1 MNRRFH
7 YAVVA
12 ASTCVV
18 GVLLFGTVAVRSAT
32 PEDSPYTQLGVF
44 SDVLTKIKLE
54 YVQEPDLKAVTM
66 GAVNGLL
73 ESLDPFASYLN
84 AAQYK
89 QYQAEHGKGKAD
101 LGLYVARGPGYIR
114 IIDAIP
120 GSPADAAGLT
130 TGDVI
135 ESINKISTRD
145 MPVAAAELL
154 LQGEPGSKIELS
166 VLTARQADP
175 APMTLTRA
183 PIAYPAVTGKLV
195 TDKGPEAVGVITV
208 GALLEGRSKD
218 IAQKIQDLQK
228 QGAKKLMLD
237 LRYCG
242 VGPAEEGIALANL
255 FMDSGL
261 ITYTQGQKMRR
272 SDSNAVASK
281 AVTKLP
287 LVVLTNR
294 GTAGGA
300 EVAAAALQES
310 KRATLVGEPTVGDA
324 AVRKAVTLPDGGAV
338 ILAVAKYYA
347 PNGKA
352 IADTRVTPSVLQA
365 QFEPP
370 AQVEGDGP
378 AAPPAKPTT
387 DLIYER
393 GFKPATP
400 LEPGSPVTVNRP
412 KGLTNGPQVK

>member
-89 QYQAEHGKGKAD
+89 QYQAEHGKAKAD
-101 LGLYVARGPGYIR
+101 VGLYIARGPGYIR
-114 IIDAIP
+114 IVDAIA
-120 GSPADAAGLT
+120 GSAADTAGLT

-154 LQGEPGSKIELS
+154 LQGEPGSKVELS

-175 APMTLTRA
+175 LPLTLTRA
-183 PIAYPAVTGKLV
+183 PLTYPAVTAKLV

-242 VGPAEEGIALANL
+242 IGPADEGIAVANL

-272 SDSNAVASK
+272 TDSTAVASK
-281 AVTKLP
+281 AITKLP

-294 GTAGGA
+294 GTAGAA

-310 KRATLVGEPTVGDA
+310 KRATLVGEPTFGDA

-352 IADTRVTPSVLQA
+352 IQDTRVTPSVLQA

-370 AQVEGDGP
+370 APVDGEGP
-378 AAPPAKPTT
+378 AAAPVKSTV
-387 DLIYER
+387 DLISDR
-393 GFKPATP
+393 GFKVPLVVPIVTP
-400 LEPGSPVTVNRP
+400 
-412 KGLTNGPQVK
+412 VK

>member
-12 ASTCVV
+12 ASTCIV

-32 PEDSPYTQLGVF
+32 PEDSPYAQLGVF

-101 LGLYVARGPGYIR
+101 IGLYLSRGPGYIR
-114 IIDAIP
+114 IVDSLP
-120 GSPADAAGLT
+120 GSAADLAGLT

-145 MPVAAAELL
+145 MPLAAAELL
-154 LQGEPGSKIELS
+154 LQGEPGSKVDLT
-166 VLTARQADP
+166 VLTARQQDP
-175 APMTLTRA
+175 MPLSLTRA
-183 PIAYPAVTGKLV
+183 ALAYPAVTAKLV
-195 TDKGPEAVGVITV
+195 TDKGTDPVGVITV
-208 GALLEGRSKD
+208 GALLAGRSAE
-218 IAQKIQDLQK
+218 IGQKVQDLQK

-242 VGPAEEGIALANL
+242 LGPAEEGIAVANL

-272 SDSNAVASK
+272 SDSNAVAAK

-287 LVVLTNR
+287 LVVLVNR
-294 GTAGGA
+294 GTAGAA
-300 EVAAAALQES
+300 EVAAAALLDS
-310 KRATLVGEPTVGDA
+310 KRATLVGEPTFGDA
-324 AVRKAVTLPDGGAV
+324 AVRRPVTLPDGGAI

-352 IADTRVTPSVLQA
+352 IQDTHVVPNVLQA
-365 QFEPP
+365 QFEAP
-370 AQVEGDGP
+370 AQVDGDGP
-378 AAPPAKPTT
+378 APAPAKPTT
-387 DLIYER
+387 DLISER
-393 GFKPATP
+393 GFKVP
-400 LEPGSPVTVNRP
+400 LVVPITTTV
-412 KGLTNGPQVK
+412 K

>member
-12 ASTCVV
+12 GSTCIV
-18 GVLLFGTVAVRSAT
+18 GILLFGTMAVRSAT
-32 PEDSPYTQLGVF
+32 PDDSPYTQLGVF

-54 YVQEPDLKAVTM
+54 YVEEPDLKAVTM

-101 LGLYVARGPGYIR
+101 LGLTISRGPGYIR
-114 IIDAIP
+114 IVDALP
-120 GSPADAAGLT
+120 GSAADGAGLT

-145 MPVAAAELL
+145 MPVASAELL
-154 LQGEPGSKIELS
+154 LQGDPGTKVELS

-175 APMTLTRA
+175 QTLNLTRA
-183 PIAYPAVTGKLV
+183 PLAYPAVTAKLV
-195 TDKGPEAVGVITV
+195 TDKGPDAVGVITV
-208 GALLEGRSKD
+208 GALLEGRSKE

-237 LRYCG
+237 LRWCAL
-242 VGPAEEGIALANL
+242 GPVEEGIAVANL

-261 ITYTQGQKMRR
+261 ITYSQGQKVRR
-272 SDSNAVASK
+272 TDSTAVASK

-294 GTAGGA
+294 GTVGAA

-310 KRATLVGEPTVGDA
+310 KRATLVGEPTFGDA
-324 AVRKAVTLPDGGAV
+324 AIRRAVALPDGGAV

-347 PNGKA
+347 PSGKA
-352 IADTRVTPSVLQA
+352 IQETRVTPSVLQA
-365 QFEPP
+365 QYDPP
-370 AQVEGDGP
+370 APVEGEAP
-378 AAPPAKPTT
+378 AAAPVKSTT
-387 DLIYER
+387 DLIYNR
-393 GFKPATP
+393 GLDPKALPP
-400 LEPGSPVTVNRP
+400 LVTSPPTV
-412 KGLTNGPQVK
+412 VK

>member
-12 ASTCVV
+12 ASTCIV

-32 PEDSPYTQLGVF
+32 PEDSPYAQLGVF

-101 LGLYVARGPGYIR
+101 IGLSLSRGPGYIR
-114 IIDAIP
+114 IVDALP
-120 GSPADAAGLT
+120 GSAADQAGLT

-154 LQGEPGSKIELS
+154 LQGEPGSKVDLT
-166 VLTARQADP
+166 VLTARQQDP
-175 APMTLTRA
+175 IPLSLTRA
-183 PIAYPAVTGKLV
+183 PLVYPAVTSKLV
-195 TDKGPEAVGVITV
+195 TDKGTEPVGVVTV
-208 GALLEGRSKD
+208 GALLAGRSAD
-218 IAQKIQDLQK
+218 IGQKIQDLQK

-237 LRYCG
+237 LRYCNL
-242 VGPAEEGIALANL
+242 GPVEEGIAVANL

-261 ITYTQGQKMRR
+261 ITYTQGQKIRR
-272 SDSNAVASK
+272 NDSNAVASK

-287 LVVLTNR
+287 LVVLVNR
-294 GTAGGA
+294 GTAGAA
-300 EVAAAALQES
+300 EVAAAALLES
-310 KRATLVGEPTVGDA
+310 KRATLVGEPTFGDA
-324 AVRKAVTLPDGGAV
+324 AVRRPVTLPDGGAI

-352 IADTRVTPSVLQA
+352 IQDTHVVPNVLQA
-365 QFEPP
+365 QFEAP
-370 AQVEGDGP
+370 AQVDGDAP
-378 AAPPAKPTT
+378 APAPAKPTT
-387 DLIYER
+387 DLISER
-393 GFKPATP
+393 GFKVTP
-400 LEPGSPVTVNRP
+400 IITTTV
-412 KGLTNGPQVK
+412 K